1 MRKKGRR
8 IVPNS
13 REVAVNYNRRS
24 EPVIIPEHNDT
35 QRIDWTETSD
45 ESAAYFT
52 GQAAL
57 RIPDTSN
64 PKYKLSWPL
73 KYGTFNESDYQSK
86 EDLLR
91 DFAVI
96 IEEAIKAQL
105 GLSRRKDWSQYG
117 CVFVVPDLYDR
128 LYVTTVLDV
137 LFRDFGFARVCFI
150 QESLSGSFGAGF
162 STCVIVDVG
171 ATKTSICCVDEG
183 MCVEQSRI
191 NLRYGGADVTETFVR
206 MLLSNQF
213 PYADLDLRRRHDF
226 LLAEELK
233 TRFSTLDSAVV
244 AVTNREFHLRVFE
257 QKTRHYLFKTYDEV
271 MLPAMVGTTRFALED
286 SADSSSG
293 LLQARDFR
301 SF

>member
-13 REVAVNYNRRS
+13 REVAVNYNRRTA
-24 EPVIIPEHNDT
+24 PVIIPEHNDSH
-35 QRIDWTETSD
+35 RIDWTDVSTNPAE
-45 ESAAYFT
+45 YYT

-57 RIPDTSN
+57 RVPEASS
-64 PKYKLSWPL
+64 PKYKLSWPIC
-73 KYGTFNESDYQSK
+73 YGTFNESDYSSK

-96 IEEAIKAQL
+96 IEDSIKVQL
-105 GLSRRKDWSQYG
+105 GLSRKKEWSQYG

-128 LYVTTVLDV
+128 LYVTTVLEL
-137 LFRDFGFARVCFI
+137 LFREFGFARVCFI

-171 ATKTSICCVDEG
+171 AQKTSICCVDEG
-183 MCVEQSRI
+183 LCIEQSRI
-191 NLRYGGADVTETFVR
+191 NLKYGGADVTETFMR

-213 PYADLDLRRRHDF
+213 PYSELDLQRRHDF

-233 TRFSTLDSAVV
+233 TKFCTLQSTNV
-244 AVTNREFHLRVFE
+244 AVANYDFHLTAFG
-257 QKTRHYLFKTYDEV
+257 QNTQHYLFKTYDEV
-271 MLPAMVGTTRFALED
+271 MLAPMVCPID
-286 SADSSSG
+286 SLRRRGFTNA
-293 LLQARDFR
+293 F
-301 SF
+301 